1 MFELNPLVILG
12 IGIFSVVSMIVVL
25 RINAFLALIVSAI
38 AVSLLSPGGA
48 AEKIT
53 RVAEAFG
60 STAGGIGIV
69 IAMASI
75 IGVCLIESGAADRIV
90 RSLVKTLGIKRV
102 PSALMGS
109 GFLLSMPVFFDT
121 VFYLLVPLARS
132 LYRQLQSNYLLFI
145 MAICAGGVVTHV
157 MIPPT
162 PGPLIMAANLDIS
175 IGIMIGVGMLVAV
188 PMALAGLGSSYVINR
203 MMPIPMREL
212 GAEHEEPLA
221 EVQPEQ
227 LPGLFVSLLPIVLP
241 VVLISSS
248 TTLSMLVEELG
259 VSGGSALESFAN
271 IAAVIGNPNFAL
283 IVSAVIAMLLLKK
296 QRSLSLVQLA
306 EKVEI
311 ALMSGGLIILI
322 TAAGGAFGKM
332 LAVAGIGDAIQ
343 ASVGDVS
350 GRGIFMLFLSF
361 GVAAL
366 MKVAQGSSTVSMI
379 TTSAMIAA
387 MGVSPEQLGFNP
399 VYLATVI
406 GSGSVV
412 GVWMNDSGFWI
423 VSRMSGLSVVET
435 LKSFSILLAVI
446 GFTGLVA
453 TILLSQALPLVG

>member
-12 IGIFSVVSMIVVL
+12 IGIISVVVMIVVL

-38 AVSLLSPGGA
+38 AVSLLSPGVA

-53 RVAEAFG
+53 RVALAFG
-60 STAGGIGIV
+60 NTAGGIGIV

-90 RSLVKTLGIKRV
+90 RSLANRLGIKRV
-102 PSALMGS
+102 PGALMGS

-132 LYRQLQSNYLLFI
+132 LYRQLRSNYILFI

-175 IGIMIGVGMLVAV
+175 VGVMIAVGMLVAV
-188 PMALAGLGSSYVINR
+188 PMAIAGLGASYVINR
-203 MMPIPMREL
+203 VMPIPMREL
-212 GAEHEEPLA
+212 SVEDEEPVARL
-221 EVQPEQ
+221 EPEQ
-227 LPGLFVSLLPIVLP
+227 LPGFFVSLLPIVLP
-241 VVLISSS
+241 VVLISSA
-248 TTLSMLVEELG
+248 TILSMLVEELDA
-259 VSGGSALESFAN
+259 SGNLALHTFAN
-271 IAAVIGNPNFAL
+271 ITAVIGNANFAL
-283 IVSAVIAMLLLKK
+283 IVSAIFAMLLLKK
-296 QRSLSLVQLA
+296 ERSLSLVQLA
-306 EKVEI
+306 EKVEK

-350 GRGIFMLFLSF
+350 GRGVFMLFLSF

-387 MGVSPEQLGFNP
+387 MGVSAEQLGFNP

-423 VSRMSGLSVVET
+423 VSRMSGLTVVET
-435 LKSFSILLAVI
+435 LRSFSILLATI
-446 GFTGLVA
+446 GVTGLIT
-453 TILLSQALPLVG
+453 TILFSQILPLTG

>member
-1 MFELNPLVILG
+1 MFELNPLAILG
-12 IGIFSVVSMIVVL
+12 IGIISVVVMIVVL

-38 AVSLLSPGGA
+38 AVSLLSPGVA

-53 RVAEAFG
+53 RVALAFG
-60 STAGGIGIV
+60 NTAGGIGIV

-90 RSLVKTLGIKRV
+90 RSLVKRLGIKRV

-132 LYRQLQSNYLLFI
+132 LYRQLRSNYLLFI
-145 MAICAGGVVTHV
+145 LAICAGGVVTHV

-175 IGIMIGVGMLVAV
+175 IGMMIGVGMLVAV

-203 MMPIPMREL
+203 MMPISMREL
-212 GAEHEEPLA
+212 SAEHEEPVASL
-221 EVQPEQ
+221 EPEQ

-248 TTLSMLVEELG
+248 TILSMLVEELG
-259 VSGGSALESFAN
+259 VSGSPALQTFAN

-283 IVSAVIAMLLLKK
+283 IVSAVFAMLLLKK

-350 GRGIFMLFLSF
+350 GRGIFMLFLAF

-366 MKVAQGSSTVSMI
+366 LKVAQGSSTVSMI
-379 TTSAMIAA
+379 TASAMIAA
-387 MGVSPEQLGFNP
+387 MGVSAEQLGFNP

-423 VSRMSGLSVVET
+423 VSRMSGLTVVET
-435 LKSFSILLAVI
+435 V
-446 GFTGLVA
+446 
-453 TILLSQALPLVG
+453 LSRQFY